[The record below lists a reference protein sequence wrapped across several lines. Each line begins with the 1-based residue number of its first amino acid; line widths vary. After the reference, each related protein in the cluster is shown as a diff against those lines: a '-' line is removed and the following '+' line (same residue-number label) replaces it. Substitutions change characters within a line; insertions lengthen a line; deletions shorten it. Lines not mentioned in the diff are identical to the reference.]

1 MCVFA
6 QESERLRLAAFKI
19 YEGILAKVKRGF
31 LAFPL
36 KHHILNLIVL
46 LVLHLEDSNADVAQ
60 VRGRARGRSA
70 GGAMPRVSLSLTTD
84 RCAKRLEVAAALT
97 PGSRLPALP
106 AATDPHTVRC
116 RGRGPHRRKS
126 LRLAP
131 APRPGP
137 SVAFSPKCSRP
148 RDGGG
153 LPGRVGGGVFW
164 DGRAQRRA
172 QGPRE

>member
-60 VRGRARGRSA
+60 VRGWARGRST
-70 GGAMPRVSLSLTTD
+70 GGAMPRASPVPD
-84 RCAKRLEVAAALT
+84 R
-97 PGSRLPALP
+97 GQ
-106 AATDPHTVRC
+106 VR
-116 RGRGPHRRKS
+116 
-126 LRLAP
+126 
-131 APRPGP
+131 
-137 SVAFSPKCSRP
+137 
-148 RDGGG
+148 
-153 LPGRVGGGVFW
+153 
-164 DGRAQRRA
+164 
-172 QGPRE
+172 

>member
-46 LVLHLEDSNADVAQ
+46 LVLHLEDRNADVAQ

-70 GGAMPRVSLSLTTD
+70 GGAMPRASPVPD
-84 RCAKRLEVAAALT
+84 C
-97 PGSRLPALP
+97 GQ
-106 AATDPHTVRC
+106 VR
-116 RGRGPHRRKS
+116 
-126 LRLAP
+126 
-131 APRPGP
+131 
-137 SVAFSPKCSRP
+137 
-148 RDGGG
+148 
-153 LPGRVGGGVFW
+153 
-164 DGRAQRRA
+164 
-172 QGPRE
+172 